1 MFPVGGCRPCLWV
14 VQRVQR
20 RVCPGQ
26 WAVKRTW
33 PHSLADILHP
43 EGGGGWVWQP
53 ELQAWG
59 LGGPVLSDP
68 VRPGHGRARAK
79 RQGRSS

>member
-1 MFPVGGCRPCLWV
+1 MSLGCAKSSEEGVSR
-14 VQRVQR
+14 
-20 RVCPGQ
+20 
-26 WAVKRTW
+26 AVAEKRSW

-43 EGGGGWVWQP
+43 EGGGGQVWQP

-59 LGGPVLSDP
+59 LGGPILSDP